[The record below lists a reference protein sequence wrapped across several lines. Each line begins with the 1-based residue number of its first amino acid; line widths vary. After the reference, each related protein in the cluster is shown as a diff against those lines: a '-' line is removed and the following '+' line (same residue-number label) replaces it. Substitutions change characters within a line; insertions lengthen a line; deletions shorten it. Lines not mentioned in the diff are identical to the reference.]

1 MKLSEAIDLYIHRR
15 RAVGACL
22 HGPETIL
29 RSFLHHYGNL
39 DLHRIRTAQ
48 ITEFLNGRR
57 GVRPGTWRGK
67 YGALKLFFAY
77 WCLRGRLRQSPVPLT
92 APKPPQDFIPYIY
105 SRAEL
110 QGLLD
115 ALPECQRCSAC
126 LITAV
131 TFRALLLV
139 LYGTGIRLGEA
150 LGLRIADV
158 DLAQDLIRIRETKF
172 YKTRLVPIGGDV
184 HRVIEKCLSSLNR
197 KKRADSP
204 LFQSKK
210 RERIKAAIAERT
222 FKRLRKMCGVRRPDT
237 FSFQPRIHDLR
248 HTFAVHRV
256 TDWYRQGADVQKL
269 LPALSTYLG
278 HVSLESTQ
286 RYLTMTPELL
296 QQANDRFERY
306 ATGGAQ

>member
-1 MKLSEAIDLYIHRR
+1 MQLSEAIDLYIHRR
-15 RAVGACL
+15 RAVGAYL

-39 DLHRIRTAQ
+39 DLHRIRTSQ

-57 GVRPGTWRGK
+57 GVRPSTWRGK

-92 APKPPQDFIPYIY
+92 APKPPQDFVPYIY
-105 SRAEL
+105 SRTEL
-110 QGLLD
+110 RRLLN
-115 ALPECQRCSAC
+115 ALPQCQRPTAC
-126 LITAV
+126 LITPI
-131 TFRALLLV
+131 TFQTLLLL
-139 LYGTGIRLGEA
+139 LYGTGMRLGEA

-158 DLAQDLIRIRETKF
+158 DLTQDLIRIREAKF
-172 YKTRLVPIGGDV
+172 YKTRLVPIGKDV
-184 HRVIEKCLSSLNR
+184 QQVIANYLSSPNR
-197 KKRADSP
+197 KNRSDSP
-204 LFQSKK
+204 LFQSKT
-210 RERIKAAIAERT
+210 RDRIKAAIAERT

-256 TDWYRQGADVQKL
+256 TEWYRQGADVQKL

-306 ATGGAQ
+306 ATGGAR

>member
-15 RAVGACL
+15 RAVGAYL

-29 RSFLHHYGNL
+29 RSFLHHYGDL
-39 DLHRIRTAQ
+39 ELHRIRTSQ
-48 ITEFLNGRR
+48 ITQFLNGRR
-57 GVRPGTWRGK
+57 GVRTSTWRGK
-67 YGALKLFFAY
+67 HGALKLFFAY
-77 WCLRGRLRQSPVPLT
+77 WCLRGRLRKSPVPLT

-105 SRAEL
+105 SLAEL
-110 QGLLD
+110 ERLLN

-131 TFRALLLV
+131 TFRALLLL
-139 LYGTGIRLGEA
+139 LYGTGMRLGEA
-150 LGLRIADV
+150 LGLRIANV
-158 DLAQDLIRIRETKF
+158 DLAQNLIRISETKF
-172 YKTRLVPIGGDV
+172 YKTRLVPIGDDV
-184 HRVIEKCLSSLNR
+184 HRVLKNYLSSPNR

-204 LFQSKK
+204 LFQSKS
-210 RERIKAAIAERT
+210 REQIKAPIAERT

-256 TDWYRQGADVQKL
+256 TTWYQQGADVQKL

-286 RYLTMTPELL
+286 RYLSMTPELL

>member
-1 MKLSEAIDLYIHRR
+1 MKLSEAIGLYIQRR
-15 RAVGACL
+15 RAVGAYL

-29 RSFLHHYGNL
+29 RSFLHHYGDL
-39 DLHRIRTAQ
+39 DLHRVRTSQ
-48 ITEFLNGRR
+48 ITQFLNGRR
-57 GVRPGTWRGK
+57 GVRSSTWRGK

-77 WCLRGRLRQSPVPLT
+77 WCLRGRLQQSPVPQT

-105 SRAEL
+105 SRTEL
-110 QGLLD
+110 RLLLKGL
-115 ALPECQRCSAC
+115 PQCQRCSAC

-131 TFRALLLV
+131 TFQALLLV
-139 LYGTGIRLGEA
+139 LYGTGMRLGEA
-150 LGLRIADV
+150 LRLRVADV
-158 DLAQDLIRIRETKF
+158 DLVHDLIRIRETKF
-172 YKTRLVPIGGDV
+172 YKTRLVPLGKDV
-184 HRVIEKCLSSLNR
+184 QRVIANYLSSPNR
-197 KKRADSP
+197 KNRSDSP
-204 LFQSKK
+204 LFQSKT

-256 TDWYRQGADVQKL
+256 TEWYRQGADVQKQ

-296 QQANDRFERY
+296 QQASDRFERY

>member
-15 RAVGACL
+15 RALGAYL

-29 RSFLHHYGNL
+29 RSFLHRYGNL
-39 DLHRIRTAQ
+39 DLHRIRTSQ
-48 ITEFLNGRR
+48 ITQFLNGRR
-57 GVRPGTWRGK
+57 GVRSSTWRGK
-67 YGALKLFFAY
+67 YGALKLFLAY

-92 APKPPQDFIPYIY
+92 APKSPQDFIPYIY

-110 QGLLD
+110 RRLLE
-115 ALPECQRCSAC
+115 ALPQCQRRSAC

-131 TFRALLLV
+131 TVRALLLL
-139 LYGTGIRLGEA
+139 LYGTGMRLGEA
-150 LGLRIADV
+150 LGLRVVDV
-158 DLAQDLIRIRETKF
+158 DLAQNLIRIREAKF
-172 YKTRLVPIGGDV
+172 YKTRLVPIGDDV
-184 HRVIEKCLSSLNR
+184 HRVLKNYLSSPNR

-204 LFQSKK
+204 LFQSKT
-210 RERIKAAIAERT
+210 RERIKAAIAERA

-256 TDWYRQGADVQKL
+256 TAWYRQGADVQKL

-286 RYLTMTPELL
+286 RYVTLTPELL
-296 QQANDRFERY
+296 RQANNRFERY
-306 ATGGAQ
+306 ATGGAR

>member
-1 MKLSEAIDLYIHRR
+1 MKLAEAIDLYIRRR
-15 RAVGACL
+15 RAVGAYL
-22 HGPETIL
+22 LGPETIL

-39 DLHRIRTAQ
+39 DLHRIRTPQ
-48 ITEFLNGRR
+48 ITQFLKGGR
-57 GVRPGTWRGK
+57 GVRTSTWRCK
-67 YGALKLFFAY
+67 YGALKVFFGY

-110 QGLLD
+110 HRLLN
-115 ALPECQRCSAC
+115 ALPACQRCSAC
-126 LITAV
+126 LITAI

-139 LYGTGIRLGEA
+139 LCGTGMRLGEA
-150 LGLRIADV
+150 LRLRIADV

-184 HRVIEKCLSSLNR
+184 HRVIENYLASPNR
-197 KKRADSP
+197 KTRADSP
-204 LFQSKK
+204 LFQSKS
-210 RERIKAAIAERT
+210 RERIRAAIAERT

-256 TDWYRQGADVQKL
+256 TEWYRQGADVQKL

-296 QQANDRFERY
+296 RQANGRFELY
-306 ATGGAQ
+306 ATGGAR

>member
-1 MKLSEAIDLYIHRR
+1 MKLAEAIDLYIRR
-15 RAVGACL
+15 RRSAGAYL
-22 HGPETIL
+22 HGPEIIL
-29 RSFLHHYGNL
+29 RSFLHHFGNL
-39 DLHRIRTAQ
+39 DLHRIRTSQ

-57 GVRPGTWRGK
+57 RGRSSNWRGK

-77 WCLRGRLRQSPVPLT
+77 WCLRGRLRHSPVPLT
-92 APKPPQDFIPYIY
+92 VPKPPQDFVPYIY

-110 QGLLD
+110 QRLLKN
-115 ALPECQRCSAC
+115 LPQCQRPSTC
-126 LITAV
+126 LISAV

-139 LYGTGIRLGEA
+139 LYGTGMRLGEA
-150 LGLRIADV
+150 LGLRVADV
-158 DLAQDLIRIRETKF
+158 DLAENLIRIRETKF
-172 YKTRLVPIGGDV
+172 YKTRLVPIGDDV
-184 HRVIEKCLSSLNR
+184 HLVMENYLSSVSR
-197 KKRADSP
+197 EKRADSP
-204 LFQSKK
+204 LFQSKT
-210 RERIKAAIAERT
+210 RDRIKAALAERT
-222 FKRLRKMCGVRRPDT
+222 FKRLCRVQRPGT

-256 TDWYRQGADVQKL
+256 TEWYRQGADVQRL

-306 ATGGAQ
+306 AKGGAQ